1 MYSNPN
7 KVNENCLFNCSYK
20 SPSQNHQQL
29 DSFFCDFN
37 NLLNKITN
45 SEPVCSV
52 IAGDFT
58 AKCLKWYSREKINTA
73 GLEIDA
79 D

>member
-1 MYSNPN
+1 MQLQ
-7 KVNENCLFNCSYK
+7 VT
-20 SPSQNHQQL
+20 SQNHQQL
-29 DSFFCDFN
+29 DSFFSDFN

-73 GLEIDA
+73 GFEIDA